1 MVAMTA
7 RVLYSLDTVLTN
19 RVIILRGETRK
30 GDEGGEEEVE
40 RTERNESKP
49 FYFRKRALVG

>member
-1 MVAMTA
+1 MTA

-19 RVIILRGETRK
+19 RAIILPGETRK

-40 RTERNESKP
+40 RIERNESKP
-49 FYFRKRALVG
+49 F